1 MTISYESVKNTT
13 WNLDGTSKVTYMINT
28 MDIQRTGLS
37 EELIKEISTI
47 ASKWGVQKV
56 ILFGSRSRGDYGRA
70 SDIDLAV
77 SGGDFTQ
84 FCLNI
89 EENAWTLLKFDI
101 INLDDPLEPDFR
113 AMIQK
118 EGVTL
123 YEKI

>member
-1 MTISYESVKNTT
+1 
-13 WNLDGTSKVTYMINT
+13 MINT
-28 MDIQRTGLS
+28 VDIQRTGFS

-89 EENAWTLLKFDI
+89 EENTWTLLKFDI
-101 INLDDPLEPDFR
+101 INLDNPLEPDFR
-113 AMIQK
+113 AAIQK

>member
-1 MTISYESVKNTT
+1 
-13 WNLDGTSKVTYMINT
+13 

-89 EENAWTLLKFDI
+89 EENAWALLKFDI
-101 INLDDPLEPDFR
+101 INLDDSLEPDFR

>member
-1 MTISYESVKNTT
+1 
-13 WNLDGTSKVTYMINT
+13 MINT

-89 EENAWTLLKFDI
+89 EQNAWTLLKFDI

>member
-1 MTISYESVKNTT
+1 
-13 WNLDGTSKVTYMINT
+13 MINT

-118 EGVTL
+118 EGVTF

>member
-1 MTISYESVKNTT
+1 
-13 WNLDGTSKVTYMINT
+13 

-118 EGVTL
+118 EGVTF

>member
-1 MTISYESVKNTT
+1 
-13 WNLDGTSKVTYMINT
+13 MINT

-77 SGGDFTQ
+77 SGGGFYTILFEYRGKCMDF
-84 FCLNI
+84 I
-89 EENAWTLLKFDI
+89 EI
-101 INLDDPLEPDFR
+101 R
-113 AMIQK
+113 
-118 EGVTL
+118 
-123 YEKI
+123 YH

>member
-1 MTISYESVKNTT
+1 
-13 WNLDGTSKVTYMINT
+13 MINT

>member
-1 MTISYESVKNTT
+1 
-13 WNLDGTSKVTYMINT
+13 MINT
-28 MDIQRTGLS
+28 MDIQRIGLS

>member
-1 MTISYESVKNTT
+1 
-13 WNLDGTSKVTYMINT
+13 

-101 INLDDPLEPDFR
+101 INLNDPLEPDFR

>member
-1 MTISYESVKNTT
+1 
-13 WNLDGTSKVTYMINT
+13 

-89 EENAWTLLKFDI
+89 EENAWTLLNFDI
-101 INLDDPLEPDFR
+101 INLDNPLKSEFR

>member
-1 MTISYESVKNTT
+1 
-13 WNLDGTSKVTYMINT
+13 MINT

-101 INLDDPLEPDFR
+101 INLDNPLKSEFR
-113 AMIQK
+113 AMTQK

-123 YEKI
+123 YEKV

>member
-1 MTISYESVKNTT
+1 
-13 WNLDGTSKVTYMINT
+13 MINS

-101 INLDDPLEPDFR
+101 INLDNPLEPDFR

>member
-1 MTISYESVKNTT
+1 MYMT
-13 WNLDGTSKVTYMINT
+13 DT
-28 MDIQRTGLS
+28 MDIQITGLS
-37 EELIKEISTI
+37 EELIKEIGTI

-84 FCLNI
+84 FCLDV
-89 EENAWTLLKFDI
+89 EENTWTLLKFDI
-101 INLDDPLEPDFR
+101 INLDNPLEPEFR
-113 AMIQK
+113 TMIQK

>member
-1 MTISYESVKNTT
+1 
-13 WNLDGTSKVTYMINT
+13 MINT

-70 SDIDLAV
+70 SDIDLAI

-101 INLDDPLEPDFR
+101 INLNDPLEPDFR

>member
-1 MTISYESVKNTT
+1 
-13 WNLDGTSKVTYMINT
+13 MINT
-28 MDIQRTGLS
+28 MDIQRIGLS

-101 INLDDPLEPDFR
+101 INLDNPLEPDFR

>member
-1 MTISYESVKNTT
+1 
-13 WNLDGTSKVTYMINT
+13 MINT
-28 MDIQRTGLS
+28 MDMQRTGLS

>member
-1 MTISYESVKNTT
+1 
-13 WNLDGTSKVTYMINT
+13 MINT

-37 EELIKEISTI
+37 EGLIKEISTI

>member
-1 MTISYESVKNTT
+1 
-13 WNLDGTSKVTYMINT
+13 MINT
-28 MDIQRTGLS
+28 MDTQRTGLS

>member
-1 MTISYESVKNTT
+1 
-13 WNLDGTSKVTYMINT
+13 MIRT
-28 MDIQRTGLS
+28 VDIQRTGLS

>member
-1 MTISYESVKNTT
+1 
-13 WNLDGTSKVTYMINT
+13 

-101 INLDDPLEPDFR
+101 INLDDPLETDFR

>member
-1 MTISYESVKNTT
+1 
-13 WNLDGTSKVTYMINT
+13 MINT

-37 EELIKEISTI
+37 EELIKEISTN

>member
-1 MTISYESVKNTT
+1 
-13 WNLDGTSKVTYMINT
+13 MINT

-47 ASKWGVQKV
+47 ASKWECKK
-56 ILFGSRSRGDYGRA
+56 LFFLHSGHGEIMDA

-77 SGGDFTQ
+77 SGGFTQ

-101 INLDDPLEPDFR
+101 INLDNPLEPDFR

>member
-1 MTISYESVKNTT
+1 
-13 WNLDGTSKVTYMINT
+13 MINT
-28 MDIQRTGLS
+28 VDIQRTGLS

-56 ILFGSRSRGDYGRA
+56 ILFGSRSREDYGRA

>member
-1 MTISYESVKNTT
+1 
-13 WNLDGTSKVTYMINT
+13 MINT

-89 EENAWTLLKFDI
+89 EENTWTLLKFDI
-101 INLDDPLEPDFR
+101 INLDDSLEPDFR

>member
-1 MTISYESVKNTT
+1 
-13 WNLDGTSKVTYMINT
+13 MIHT

>member
-1 MTISYESVKNTT
+1 
-13 WNLDGTSKVTYMINT
+13 MINT

-47 ASKWGVQKV
+47 ASKWEVQKV

>member
-1 MTISYESVKNTT
+1 
-13 WNLDGTSKVTYMINT
+13 MINT

-47 ASKWGVQKV
+47 AGKWGVQKV

>member
-1 MTISYESVKNTT
+1 MGSAKSYSFWV
-13 WNLDGTSKVTYMINT
+13 
-28 MDIQRTGLS
+28 
-37 EELIKEISTI
+37 
-47 ASKWGVQKV
+47 
-56 ILFGSRSRGDYGRA
+56 RSRGDYGRA

-89 EENAWTLLKFDI
+89 EENAWTLLNFDI
-101 INLDDPLEPDFR
+101 INLDNPLKSEFR

>member
-1 MTISYESVKNTT
+1 
-13 WNLDGTSKVTYMINT
+13 

-101 INLDDPLEPDFR
+101 INLDDSLEPDFR

>member
-1 MTISYESVKNTT
+1 MGSAKSYSFWVP
-13 WNLDGTSKVTYMINT
+13 VT
-28 MDIQRTGLS
+28 
-37 EELIKEISTI
+37 
-47 ASKWGVQKV
+47 
-56 ILFGSRSRGDYGRA
+56 GDYGRA

-101 INLDDPLEPDFR
+101 INLDDSLEPDFR

>member
-1 MTISYESVKNTT
+1 
-13 WNLDGTSKVTYMINT
+13 MINT

-37 EELIKEISTI
+37 EEVIKEISTI

>member
-1 MTISYESVKNTT
+1 
-13 WNLDGTSKVTYMINT
+13 MINT
-28 MDIQRTGLS
+28 MNIQRTGLS

>member
-1 MTISYESVKNTT
+1 MT
-13 WNLDGTSKVTYMINT
+13 DT
-28 MDIQRTGLS
+28 MDIQKTGLS
-37 EELIKEISTI
+37 EELIKEIGTI

-56 ILFGSRSRGDYGRA
+56 ILFGDYGRA

-84 FCLNI
+84 FCLDV
-89 EENAWTLLKFDI
+89 EENTWTLLKFDI
-101 INLDDPLEPDFR
+101 INLDNPLEPEFR
-113 AMIQK
+113 TMIQK

>member
-1 MTISYESVKNTT
+1 
-13 WNLDGTSKVTYMINT
+13 MINT

-77 SGGDFTQ
+77 SGGDFIQ

>member
-1 MTISYESVKNTT
+1 
-13 WNLDGTSKVTYMINT
+13 MINT
-28 MDIQRTGLS
+28 MDIQRIGLS

-56 ILFGSRSRGDYGRA
+56 ILFGPRSRGDYGRA

>member
-1 MTISYESVKNTT
+1 
-13 WNLDGTSKVTYMINT
+13 MINT
-28 MDIQRTGLS
+28 MDIQRIGLS

-56 ILFGSRSRGDYGRA
+56 ILFGSRSRGDYVRA

>member
-1 MTISYESVKNTT
+1 
-13 WNLDGTSKVTYMINT
+13 MINT

-89 EENAWTLLKFDI
+89 EENTWTLLKFDI
-101 INLDDPLEPDFR
+101 INLNDLLEPDFR
-113 AMIQK
+113 ATIQK

>member
-1 MTISYESVKNTT
+1 
-13 WNLDGTSKVTYMINT
+13 MINT

-37 EELIKEISTI
+37 EQLIKEISTI
-47 ASKWGVQKV
+47 DSKWGVQKV